1 MRKTPACK
9 AMDTYF
15 TTPLAK
21 NKETQDWR
29 EDLKQINA
37 DTFTVVLL
45 CFLFSTVLVSEE
57 KKNIR
62 KELSL
67 NSHIARL

>member
-21 NKETQDWR
+21 TKET
-29 EDLKQINA
+29 KI
-37 DTFTVVLL
+37 
-45 CFLFSTVLVSEE
+45 EE
-57 KKNIR
+57 RIR
-62 KELSL
+62 NKSMQTYSL
-67 NSHIARL
+67 